1 MKINVFLPWYSWKIA
16 ELALNNNHS
25 LTEVKFYKV
34 LNPTNHYFKKNYIY
48 TYMYFDYTKKNVKIK
63 LKIFTL
69 ILWVVEHN
77 TLKSIKV
84 FIFTR

>member
-1 MKINVFLPWYSWKIA
+1 
-16 ELALNNNHS
+16 
-25 LTEVKFYKV
+25 
-34 LNPTNHYFKKNYIY
+34 
-48 TYMYFDYTKKNVKIK
+48 MYFDYTKKNVKIK